1 MKMKK
6 RIYIDNIETTVND
19 ERNLLEVIRAAGI
32 DIPTFCY
39 HSEISIYGACR
50 LCMVEVE
57 GKGLVPSCSTI
68 PEDGMR
74 VRTNTA
80 EIRKMRKMI
89 VELTLASHDMSCP
102 TCAKSAD
109 CKLQDLARRMGV
121 DEVRFKKRAPKKPI
135 DRASESLVRDPNKC
149 VLCGDCVRVCDEVQ
163 GIGAI
168 DFAFRGSESTVT
180 PCFGKNLD
188 KVECV
193 YCGQCVR
200 VCPTGAILPKSHI
213 SEVWEAIN
221 DPELTVV
228 AQLAPAVRVAIG
240 ESFGLEP
247 GTNSTGQIVA
257 ALRKM
262 GFDRV
267 YDTSFA
273 ADLTILEET
282 NEFLG
287 RIENGNKMPMFTS
300 CCPGWVKFAE
310 QYYPE
315 YLDNIST
322 CASPQQMFGSLCKK
336 TYQRSGAKS
345 AEKLR
350 VVSIMPCTAKKFEA
364 ARPEFT
370 KEYGRDVDYVL
381 TTRELALMIEESGL
395 RFPSLAPDSFD
406 MPFGFK
412 TGGGVIFGSSGGVT
426 EAVLRYA
433 VEKVT
438 GETNFGYVFE
448 SVRGN
453 KGIKSAIVDLSG
465 NKLRFGIVMGLG
477 NARKLMESIKSGEEH
492 YDFVEVMACPGGCVG
507 GGGQPVPENM
517 ETTVRRSRGLY
528 ENDRMLQLHKSQE
541 NPYVSELYDKLLV
554 SPNSH
559 MAHELLHT
567 SYKPRQRTEG
577 DDVSI
582 LSGQADDRTEITFCF
597 GTGCFVKGAQ
607 ELLKETVDFIR
618 EADIADSF
626 DIKATFCHE
635 NCSRGPVVDF
645 DGEMIEKCTFEKIVS
660 RMSAV
665 RAGKE

>member
-1 MKMKK
+1 MRKK
-6 RIYIDNIETTVND
+6 LFIDNMEVTVND
-19 ERNLLEVIRAAGI
+19 ERNLLEVIRGAGI

-68 PEDGMR
+68 PEEGMR

-80 EIRKMRKMI
+80 EIRNMRKMI

-121 DEVRFKKRAPKKPI
+121 NEVRFKKKTPDKPI
-135 DRASESLVRDPNKC
+135 DRASEALVRDPNKC

-168 DFAFRGSESTVT
+168 DFAYRGAESTVT
-180 PCFGKNLD
+180 PCFGNTLD

-213 SEVWEAIN
+213 SGVWDVLN
-221 DPELTVV
+221 DPKLTVV

-247 GTNSTGQIVA
+247 GTISTGQIVA

-262 GFDRV
+262 GFDKV

-273 ADLTILEET
+273 ADLTIIEET

-287 RIENGNKMPMFTS
+287 RLAKGDNMPLFTS

-315 YLDNIST
+315 YLDNLST
-322 CASPQQMFGSLCKK
+322 CSSPQQMFGSLCKK
-336 TYQRSGAKS
+336 TYEKSGAS
-345 AEKLR
+345 TRENLR
-350 VVSIMPCTAKKFEA
+350 VISIMPCTAKKFEA

-381 TTRELALMIEESGL
+381 TTRELSLMIEESGL
-395 RFPSLAPDSFD
+395 RFSALAPDSFD

-438 GETNFGYVFE
+438 GDNNRDYVFKN
-448 SVRGN
+448 VRGN
-453 KGIKSAIVDLSG
+453 EGIRSAEIELAG
-465 NKLRFGIVMGLG
+465 RKLRFGVAMGLG
-477 NARKLMESIKSGEEH
+477 NARKLMESLKNGEQH
-492 YDFVEVMACPGGCVG
+492 YDFVEIMACPGGCVG

-517 ETTVRRSRGLY
+517 ETTIKRAKGLY
-528 ENDRMLQLHKSQE
+528 ENDRMLQLHKSQD
-541 NPYVSELYDKLLV
+541 NPYVSDFYEKLLGC
-554 SPNSH
+554 PNSH
-559 MAHELLHT
+559 IAHELLHT
-567 SYKPRQRTEG
+567 SYNPRHRTEG

-582 LSGQADDRTEITFCF
+582 FSGGSDNRTDITFCF
-597 GTGCFVKGAQ
+597 GTGCFVRGAQ
-607 ELLKETVDFIR
+607 ELLKDTVDYIKG
-618 EADIADSF
+618 ADIAEF
-626 DIKATFCHE
+626 FEIKATFCHE
-635 NCSRGPVVDF
+635 SCSKGPVVDF
-645 DGEMIEKCTFEKIVS
+645 NGEMIEK
-660 RMSAV
+660 
-665 RAGKE
+665 